1 MHIQVCLLVGLWEG
15 KTTHGV
21 QLGGVGAES
30 EGCFRICCW
39 IKFGWSAS
47 RYSNGYLSQHDPE
60 QAGMLPDHGWEGLE
74 PSYKAVLGYLGS
86 QTSVSSAGF
95 LDWQDS
101 QAAAGRGWSQV
112 LGPFQNLWKHR

>member
-1 MHIQVCLLVGLWEG
+1 MEILSDLPKVTQLIKRQPQI
-15 KTTHGV
+15 KTR
-21 QLGGVGAES
+21 S
-30 EGCFRICCW
+30 